1 MSINSINNV
10 KKIAL
15 NSLRTSVLLILL
27 IFFMFP
33 IIWVLLTSL
42 KLPVEQL
49 SIPPV
54 WIPKSFNI
62 KNYIDLFNNPDFLKC
77 LINSFVIAS
86 GATILT
92 VIIGSFAT
100 YSIERF
106 KVEGSFFSTIILT
119 TRMIPPVVIIIPIF
133 LLAYSAHLLDSY
145 FLLIVIYSALNI
157 ALVIWLLKDSFNKI
171 PVEIEDAAMIDGC
184 SRLQVLRRIIFPI
197 IKPSLIAT
205 SLICFIFCWNEFIF
219 ALTLTG
225 ERTKTLPV
233 LINTLVSQKGIDRG
247 IMSAGGI
254 IAIMPIII
262 IAIFFNRYL
271 IEGLTKGSGK

>member
-1 MSINSINNV
+1 MNINNV
-10 KKIAL
+10 KETAL
-15 NSLRTSVLLILL
+15 NSLRTLVLLILL

-42 KLPVEQL
+42 KLPIEQL

-62 KNYIDLFNNPDFLKC
+62 KNYIDLFNNPVFFKNSM
-77 LINSFVIAS
+77 NSFLMAS

-106 KVEGSFFSTIILT
+106 KVGGSFFPTMILI
-119 TRMIPPVVIIIPIF
+119 TRMIPPVVIIVPIF
-133 LLAYSAHLLDSY
+133 LLAHSAHLLDSY
-145 FLLIVIYSALNI
+145 FLLIITYSALNI
-157 ALVIWLLKDSFNKI
+157 ALVIWLLKDSFNKMPI
-171 PVEIEDAAMIDGC
+171 EIEEAAMIDGC
-184 SRLQVLRRIIFPI
+184 SRLQILTRIVFPI
-197 IKPSLIAT
+197 IKPGLIAT

-225 ERTKTLPV
+225 ERTRTLPV
-233 LINTLVSQKGIDRG
+233 LISTFVSQKGIDRG
-247 IMSAGGI
+247 IMAAGGI
-254 IAIMPIII
+254 IASIPIII

-271 IEGLTKGSGK
+271 IGGLTKGRGK